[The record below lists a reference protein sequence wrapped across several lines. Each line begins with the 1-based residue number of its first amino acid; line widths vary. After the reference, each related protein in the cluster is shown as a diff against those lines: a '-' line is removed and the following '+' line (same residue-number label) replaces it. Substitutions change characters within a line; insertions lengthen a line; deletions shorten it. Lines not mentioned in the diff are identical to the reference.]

1 MSEQEREQN
10 KKINQHSRKIN
21 NLESRLKT
29 LELDVEP
36 RGRIS
41 SAFEAV
47 EDDLDEIK
55 SSISHLDLKV
65 ERLEQTSEHRFN
77 QLNAKLEIIIDIEH
91 LTGVND
97 LPEG

>member
-29 LELDVEP
+29 LELDIEP

-41 SAFEAV
+41 SAFEAG

-55 SSISHLDLKV
+55 SSISNLDRKV
-65 ERLEQTSEHRFN
+65 DRLEQTSKHRFN
-77 QLNAKLEIIIDIEH
+77 QLNAKLEVIIEH

-97 LPEG
+97 LPEE

>member
-41 SAFEAV
+41 LAFEAV
-47 EDDLDEIK
+47 EDDLNEIK
-55 SSISHLDLKV
+55 SDIGNLK
-65 ERLEQTSEHRFN
+65 QTVEHRFN
-77 QLNAKLEIIIDIEH
+77 RLDAKLEIIIEH

-97 LPEG
+97 LPEE

>member
-41 SAFEAV
+41 LAFEAV
-47 EDDLDEIK
+47 EDDLNEIK
-55 SSISHLDLKV
+55 SDIGNLK
-65 ERLEQTSEHRFN
+65 QTVEHRFN
-77 QLNAKLEIIIDIEH
+77 RLDAKLEIIIEH

-97 LPEG
+97 LAEE